1 MRIVCLRCILEG
13 WHFSNNLDKHA
24 RDKVLHACAVF
35 RPLFLCGMC
44 FVLQSRRKDK
54 TFVDNLRKHGR
65 DQVVHVFRPLIGCGM
80 CCPTL
85 PSSCGLLIMRP
96 KAGET
101 HFGREG
107 NQLDLKI
114 STFYTFRKGMELRI
128 VSLSIYSICCD
139 IQRWK
144 IIWCS
149 WILSNPILVN
159 PHKISV
165 HVAWYFHPIDQDEIL
180 LKY

>member
-1 MRIVCLRCILEG
+1 M
-13 WHFSNNLDKHA
+13 FSSKCSVQVFNLFIPVPHVFPTPPTAICVSNYNVLISTLDETAEMICFCQHSNNRVNHVLCPSCECAPCVNTFEKDETFVNNLDKHA

-54 TFVDNLRKHGR
+54 TFVDNLRKHGW

-85 PSSCGLLIMRP
+85 PSSWCLLIMRP

-101 HFGREG
+101 RFGRELG
-107 NQLDLKI
+107 SQ
-114 STFYTFRKGMELRI
+114 
-128 VSLSIYSICCD
+128 D
-139 IQRWK
+139 IQ
-144 IIWCS
+144 
-149 WILSNPILVN
+149 
-159 PHKISV
+159 
-165 HVAWYFHPIDQDEIL
+165 L
-180 LKY
+180 LHI